1 MRYQVRCDAAPY
13 ENTSTDD
20 LDRAYDLCYN
30 LSEEYGRVEVI
41 EYNGPFQQLV
51 AEYTW
56 GK

>member
-20 LDRAYDLCYN
+20 LDAAYDLCYN

-41 EYNGPFQQLV
+41 EFNGPFQHVV